1 MDGLKK
7 GKERTGLIDLIIPK
21 EKDFYKMLTD
31 QISKTLEGIE
41 ALAIFVDKPNQ
52 DNAKRVKEIEE
63 EADELRR
70 LLVEELHKTFVSPM
84 DREDIYGLSRA
95 IDDIV
100 DYANSTVDEMEIYE
114 VASEEHLREMVD
126 ILKKATHEISGAI
139 QNLKT
144 HPNIAMEHSVK
155 AKFFENTMEKAYH
168 TALADLF
175 KKTDMVYMLKMREIY
190 RHLSNAADRSD
201 QAANIICSIVMKAT

>member
-70 LLVEELHKTFVSPM
+70 LLVEELKS
-84 DREDIYGLSRA
+84 L
-95 IDDIV
+95 
-100 DYANSTVDEMEIYE
+100 
-114 VASEEHLREMVD
+114 
-126 ILKKATHEISGAI
+126 
-139 QNLKT
+139 
-144 HPNIAMEHSVK
+144 
-155 AKFFENTMEKAYH
+155 
-168 TALADLF
+168 DLGS
-175 KKTDMVYMLKMREIY
+175 Y
-190 RHLSNAADRSD
+190 S
-201 QAANIICSIVMKAT
+201 